1 MGIIPALAGNTIPTG
16 LGIRQTS
23 DHPRSRGEYLLRGSH
38 FLRGV
43 GSSPL
48 SRGIRVM
55 FPSDHPDSRI
65 IPALAGNTARLV
77 LPRSGPPDHPRS
89 RGEYGING
97 AVQQGDSGS
106 SPLSRGIPRAGLLTS
121 PGQGII
127 PALAGNTWSVL
138 AICGTR
144 GDHPRSRG
152 EYLDLMRMKV
162 STGGSSPL
170 SRGIHA
176 ASAASSVGV
185 GIIPALAGNTA
196 CLSAPGV
203 IHADHP
209 RSRGEYTGAISSKGH
224 GRGSSPLSRG
234 IPTSGTC

>member
-1 MGIIPALAGNTIPTG
+1 MVVEGSSPLSRGIRPANPRTTRCRRDHPRSHGEYLEGLRGGSSRPGSSPLSRGIQVADPVDEGPVRIIPALAGNTFHG
-16 LGIRQTS
+16 VQGDCAHG
-23 DHPRSRGEYLLRGSH
+23 DHPRSRGEYYRGLGERDRPS
-38 FLRGV
+38 

-127 PALAGNTWSVL
+127 PALAGNTQALPSQRPPSW
-138 AICGTR
+138 
-144 GDHPRSRG
+144 DHPRSRG
-152 EYLDLMRMKV
+152 EYNV
-162 STGGSSPL
+162 
-170 SRGIHA
+170 
-176 ASAASSVGV
+176 
-185 GIIPALAGNTA
+185 A
-196 CLSAPGV
+196 C
-203 IHADHP
+203 
-209 RSRGEYTGAISSKGH
+209 
-224 GRGSSPLSRG
+224 
-234 IPTSGTC
+234 